1 MNLSAKPP
9 GRRCRSGKTGNMQP
23 TMPPQAGQAQAG
35 DFSTFCPSYQIEYN
49 LGSINGLFV
58 DIFGLFSGFALFVDL
73 RPIFRQCLKMAIA
86 GMHNC
91 LVLAFVLACNS
102 KASGMQ

>member
-58 DIFGLFSGFALFVDL
+58 DIFGLFSGFALV
-73 RPIFRQCLKMAIA
+73 
-86 GMHNC
+86 
-91 LVLAFVLACNS
+91 VAFVLACNS
-102 KASGMQ
+102 KASGMQLLPHLTARLLKQQHINNKELII